1 MSGGPAIPINVARAA
16 AARHNGLMFPGFR
29 TIAVCLAVATVGA
42 SADALAADTG
52 GLDQVARAERY
63 LNGISSLEAD
73 FLQVAPDGSVTGGRI
88 YMARPG
94 GRIRVEYTPPSQT
107 LIVGRD
113 GWIVLY
119 DGVLDQDSRWP
130 LGSTPLGALMQDRI
144 DLTKDVEAGDIEAR
158 AGVVRMT
165 LRSRKSPE
173 TGALV
178 LLFTDDPY
186 ELRQWQVVDAQNLV
200 TTVTLSDLRLNRDL
214 DPELFVY
221 EFEELSFEGD
231 D

>member
-1 MSGGPAIPINVARAA
+1 M
-16 AARHNGLMFPGFR
+16 LPGFR
-29 TIAVCLAVATVGA
+29 IVAVCLAVVLTGA
-42 SADALAADTG
+42 SAGVLAAPARD
-52 GLDQVARAERY
+52 DEQVARAERY
-63 LNGISSLEAD
+63 LNGISSLEAN
-73 FLQVAPDGSVTGGRI
+73 FLQVAPDGSVTGGRL
-88 YMARPG
+88 YLARPG
-94 GRIRVEYTPPSQT
+94 GRIRVEYTPPSET
-107 LIVGRD
+107 LIVGSD

-130 LGSTPLGALMQDRI
+130 TGSTPLGALMEDRI
-144 DLTKDVEAGDIEAR
+144 DLTKDTEVGEIEAR
-158 AGVVRMT
+158 AGVIRMT
-165 LRSRKSPE
+165 LRDRKSPE

-200 TTVTLSDLRLNRDL
+200 TTVTLNDLRLNRDL

-221 EFEELSFEGD
+221 EFEELSFDGD